1 MGGTHW
7 SDLSGKKRWKKAHAD
22 QKNKLYQIA
31 RRYHLTKDTKPSWI
45 QNHTPYVTFESF
57 EYDAKNYADHKYAH
71 TAYVSGW
78 SGKVVAVTLSIVVA
92 VVSVLVAPAT
102 GGSSLYTAMMA
113 GSVSTSTALALMGTS
128 VALSLGG
135 LALATSINNKR
146 QAKELEKSRIQQASV
161 SQEFKQQAKQ
171 RSDTLTTLMIYG
183 GYEIYANKSIYNQGR
198 AGDSLD
204 TNTFSPTQSYDPT
217 KGMRGDLQKD
227 THIDDVLQYRSQVN
241 LAGGRDFLQKT
252 LGVQFPLY
260 KSEYDYNMHNEV
272 TQKSMNT
279 RLSEINEGFGEL
291 IDAGAG
297 LVVTHSL
304 ERTSNPPKAYT
315 DIIEL
320 ELGFFKAKLSTN
332 DFLQKLERYKNE
344 QWADFMY
351 LYFKDATKQKDSAM
365 KNAITLIQNW
375 DSQESQ
381 EFRSQMSDEELL
393 KTCIEMMMY
402 SLEVAVNFL
411 SEAEIY
417 QDTYYLTTKDY
428 WQYFFKKQ
436 NGAGTI
442 IQNYFASFNPESAN
456 TPKDIK
462 ALHTR
467 LTQLIH
473 QTINNNIKIAQEAE
487 QYRYKG
493 GLHYEGTG
501 VLFEVYP
508 CILEYT
514 IHEEQTDW
522 GFLGIINFKGVKD
535 EINPQLLQSLTKS
548 FWDNRLDDLDLSI
561 YTLEELGLI

>member
-45 QNHTPYVTFESF
+45 QNHTPYFTFDSF

-113 GSVSTSTALALMGTS
+113 GSVSTSIALALIGTS

-291 IDAGAG
+291 INAGAG

-332 DFLQKLERYKNE
+332 DFLQKLERYKNG

-402 SLEVAVNFL
+402 SLEVAVDFL

-417 QDTYYLTTKDY
+417 QDTYYLIRPTKADNNY
-428 WQYFFKKQ
+428 FWQYFVKNQ
-436 NGAGTI
+436 NGE
-442 IQNYFASFNPESAN
+442 NYFASFNPESAN
-456 TPKDIK
+456 TPKDVK

-473 QTINNNIKIAQEAE
+473 EIINNNIMIAQE
-487 QYRYKG
+487 G
-493 GLHYEGTG
+493 
-501 VLFEVYP
+501 
-508 CILEYT
+508 
-514 IHEEQTDW
+514 
-522 GFLGIINFKGVKD
+522 D

-561 YTLEELGLI
+561 YTLEELELI